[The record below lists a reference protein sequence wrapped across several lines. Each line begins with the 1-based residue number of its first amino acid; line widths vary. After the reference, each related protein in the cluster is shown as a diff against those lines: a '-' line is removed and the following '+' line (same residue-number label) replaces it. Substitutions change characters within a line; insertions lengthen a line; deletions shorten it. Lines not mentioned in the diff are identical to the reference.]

1 MSQIIEKPFLMN
13 REFISTALGFVVGI
27 REALITRQAIS
38 AVALAFVTG
47 AAAWLG
53 QKLIKLAW
61 MYCIK
66 PMVEKFSIYLKS
78 KLWK

>member
-13 REFISTALGFVVGI
+13 RAFISTALGFLVGI

-61 MYCIK
+61 LYCIQ
-66 PMVEKFSIYLKS
+66 PLAINFCNYLKK